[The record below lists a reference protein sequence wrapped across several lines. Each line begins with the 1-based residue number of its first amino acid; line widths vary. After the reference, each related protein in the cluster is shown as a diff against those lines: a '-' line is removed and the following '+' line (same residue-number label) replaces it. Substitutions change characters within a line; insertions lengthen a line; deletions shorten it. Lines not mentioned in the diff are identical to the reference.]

1 MSLSGKIVCR
11 SCGGEYSLFKTRCPH
26 CGERQVRL
34 SARTPRPTDAARK
47 GTRESAKAEQ
57 NASWQLIFGLCLIAA
72 VVIAVIVLIT
82 TTLNGEYTVD
92 EKPASAPPSAAV
104 DSSTPPPSTPPPS
117 TPPPTPTVES
127 LTITFLGKALT
138 NNEFTARVGS
148 TTQLGATSLPLDVE
162 GEVEWSSSN
171 EDILTVDEKGLV
183 TAVSKGDAKVIARLY
198 GKATECRVLVA

>member
-11 SCGGEYSLFKTRCPH
+11 NCGGEYSLFKTRCPH

-34 SARTPRPTDAARK
+34 SARTPQPTDAARK
-47 GTRESAKAEQ
+47 GTRERAKAEQ
-57 NASWQLIFGLCLIAA
+57 NAGWQLIFGLCLIAA
-72 VVIAVIVLIT
+72 VVIAVIILIT

-92 EKPASAPPSAAV
+92 EKPASPPPSADVSA
-104 DSSTPPPSTPPPS
+104 TPSPTPTPTP

-148 TTQLGATSLPLDVE
+148 TTQLGATVLPLDVE

-171 EDILTVDEKGLV
+171 EDILTVSDNGLV
-183 TAVSKGDAKVIARLY
+183 TAVSRGDAKVIARLY